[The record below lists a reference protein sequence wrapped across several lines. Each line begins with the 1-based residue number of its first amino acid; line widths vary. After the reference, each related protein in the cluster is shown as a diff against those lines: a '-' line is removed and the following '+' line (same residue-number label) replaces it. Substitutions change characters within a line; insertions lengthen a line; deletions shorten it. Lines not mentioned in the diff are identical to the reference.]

1 MPPLTITRNQ
11 LATFLGNHELIKK
24 FEELFSAVNEI
35 TGTAGD
41 EVEISIGN
49 TLAKANLS
57 LSEIARIFDIIID
70 LKQAD
75 RVSDKTI
82 ESVAVSTVITENLF
96 YTYEVDASG
105 GNRTI
110 TLPSLA
116 VAYDSNLKTGWVINV
131 AKTDSSTNTVT
142 IAGTINGVTDFD
154 LLRQDESL
162 MFQAGPTSWRAMS

>member
-11 LATFLGNHELIKK
+11 LSTFLDTHELIKK
-24 FEELFSAVNEI
+24 FEELFSAVNNITGASGNEAEI
-35 TGTAGD
+35 T
-41 EVEISIGN
+41 IGN
-49 TLAKANLS
+49 ILAKANLS
-57 LSEIARIFDIIID
+57 LSEISRIFDIIVE

-75 RVSDKTI
+75 RVGDKTI
-82 ESVAVSTVITENLF
+82 ESVAVNTVITENLI

-116 VAYDSNLKTGWVINV
+116 VAYDATLKTGWIVNV
-131 AKTDSSTNTVT
+131 AKSDSSTNTVT
-142 IAGTINGVTDFD
+142 IVGTINGVANFD